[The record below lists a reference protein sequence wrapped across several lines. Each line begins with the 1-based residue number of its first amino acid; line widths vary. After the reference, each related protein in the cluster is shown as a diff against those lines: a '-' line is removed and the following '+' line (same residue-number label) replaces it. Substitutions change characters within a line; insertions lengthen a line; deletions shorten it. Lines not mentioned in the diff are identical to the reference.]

1 MTLRAGV
8 MDAENPALHQRKKK
22 KKKIFKG
29 TFILNCIDI
38 SKRYCLFTAI
48 IINVMQFR

>member
-1 MTLRAGV
+1 

-22 KKKIFKG
+22 KYIYFFKG